1 MMQTGAVSLQKTL
14 VKTSVLSSM
23 IAGLLALVLLFAVS
37 IYQTMQLQDE
47 IMDEAADMLLL
58 QDISSGPGEQVDELT
73 EQFKMHYQ
81 LRLGQQTLTETEDFP
96 LTPAT
101 LVQEEGFS
109 FVWANQRLWRVYV
122 ASDDNLS
129 VLMIQKMNVRFQEI
143 WATGLGYAAI
153 LILLWLIQ
161 WGIVHFAIRKQF
173 RSLQALSAQ
182 IAQKHVQDLS
192 PVQNTQPELLE
203 LQPMVQQLNRLLSRL
218 EHSLEAEQRFTS
230 DASHE
235 LRSPLSA
242 IQMRLQVLKRK
253 YQDQPQLGE
262 DLAQIQRDVNR
273 GTQVLENLLLLARLD
288 PAHLQELPKA
298 EVDLQKLVLD
308 VLEALAPFSLEKQ
321 IKPRLQL
328 QPAIIQA
335 NPELLYTCIRNLIDN
350 AIRYATLQGEVV
362 VSINCG
368 AEQVELCIENNG
380 QAVSDE
386 VLQRLGERFYRA
398 LGTQTQGSGL
408 GISICKKIISLHQGQ
423 LHFSRSA
430 LGGLLVKLSLPAM
443 MQK

>member
-1 MMQTGAVSLQKTL
+1 M
-14 VKTSVLSSM
+14 
-23 IAGLLALVLLFAVS
+23 
-37 IYQTMQLQDE
+37 
-47 IMDEAADMLLL
+47 
-58 QDISSGPGEQVDELT
+58 
-73 EQFKMHYQ
+73 
-81 LRLGQQTLTETEDFP
+81 
-96 LTPAT
+96 
-101 LVQEEGFS
+101 
-109 FVWANQRLWRVYV
+109 
-122 ASDDNLS
+122 
-129 VLMIQKMNVRFQEI
+129 
-143 WATGLGYAAI
+143 
-153 LILLWLIQ
+153 
-161 WGIVHFAIRKQF
+161 
-173 RSLQALSAQ
+173 SAQ
-182 IAQKHVQDLS
+182 IAKKHVQDLS

-335 NPELLYTCIRNLIDN
+335 NLELLYTCIRNLIDN